1 MYYDVYYTCYTSIY
15 LYNNVSFKAID
26 EKDAPLSPSIRGQ
39 ILTPIGSCENVLS
52 NSPRGES
59 MISLDQTSSS
69 HLDMLALSGIHLSGQ
84 PSSLYKQHILSVKQF
99 NREQVS
105 RRG

>member
-1 MYYDVYYTCYTSIY
+1 M
-15 LYNNVSFKAID
+15 SFKGID
-26 EKDAPLSPSIRGQ
+26 EKDPPLSPSIRGQ
-39 ILTPIGSCENVLS
+39 MLTPAGSHENVFS
-52 NSPRGES
+52 TPPRGES

-69 HLDMLALSGIHLSGQ
+69 YLDLLALSGIHLSGQ
-84 PSSLYKQHILSVKQF
+84 PSSLYKQHILSVSQF